1 MTKALRWRVFTLQA
15 GLIVVFGALAGF
27 TLWAS
32 SYVQS
37 SVTTQLA
44 AQDIIFPAANSPEIT
59 VLPAVDAAAMRQ
71 YAGQRLTTGPQAE
84 VWANNFM
91 KVHLSAMPT
100 YDAAATLARAN
111 PTSTADQAT
120 WETVFMGTTDRSMLL
135 NAYGWWT
142 LGSYTALAGIGL
154 LIAALAVVG
163 TFVFELVAWRRQ
175 SPATVPVTAQAS
187 APAFGAAGSVPAVG
201 IAQMTKHDS

>member
-1 MTKALRWRVFTLQA
+1 MNKALRWRIFTLQA

-32 SYVQS
+32 NYVQS
-37 SVTTQLA
+37 TVTTQLA
-44 AQDIIFPAANSPEIT
+44 AQDIVFPAANSPEVL
-59 VLPAVDAAAMRQ
+59 VLPTVDRVAMQQ
-71 YAGQRLTTGPQAE
+71 YAGQLLTTGPQAE

-100 YDAAATLARAN
+100 YDAAATIARAN

-142 LGSYTALAGIGL
+142 VGSYTALAGIGL
-154 LIAALAVVG
+154 LIAAFAVIG
-163 TFVFELVAWRRQ
+163 TFVFELVSWRRE
-175 SPATVPVTAQAS
+175 SRVTAPAS
-187 APAFGAAGSVPAVG
+187 VPAPAFSGAGSVPAVG
-201 IAQMTKHDS
+201 VAQMTRHDS

>member
-71 YAGQRLTTGPQAE
+71 YAGQLLTTGPQAE

-187 APAFGAAGSVPAVG
+187 APAFGAAGAVPAVG